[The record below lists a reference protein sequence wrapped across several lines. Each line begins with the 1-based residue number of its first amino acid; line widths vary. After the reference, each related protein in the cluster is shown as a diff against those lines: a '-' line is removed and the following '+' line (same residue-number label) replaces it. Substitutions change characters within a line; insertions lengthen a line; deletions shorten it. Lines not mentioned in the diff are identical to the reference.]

1 MATWSEFSESR
12 DNLLN
17 AATFLVETVRP
28 ASGVDAEILSVVVQ
42 LMLAAQAIDGRKD
55 QDGFY
60 GGDSARTVRVM
71 AEFARRTNPANKPLV
86 DDCGVV
92 MRKLSEIAQQQQ
104 EGPTPILKSA

>member
-71 AEFARRTNPANKPLV
+71 AEFARRNS
-86 DDCGVV
+86 DDCNSVV

-104 EGPTPILKSA
+104 EMRAR